1 MTRRLL
7 ATVVVLGSLLAPGLV
22 RAADDPPV
30 PAAGEEPKPAAEDA
44 KPAADGAK
52 PAPVVAIPA
61 IEQAPVRYPPT
72 RVRLP
77 LILGGLGFTAAAY
90 AASAGTAYGWDYVP
104 GAQSLYIP
112 VAGPWMALAE
122 NRCPADG
129 SECDPMIYARGILEA
144 LSGLAQLGG
153 LAVAAQGIFMTT
165 EAKPAPRTSL
175 SVVPVVT
182 ETMTGV
188 TVGGAF

>member
-1 MTRRLL
+1 L
-7 ATVVVLGSLLAPGLV
+7 ATLALVSTVFAPGLV
-22 RAADDPPV
+22 HAADEPPS
-30 PAAGEEPKPAAEDA
+30 PAAASDEAEPKSDDA
-44 KPAADGAK
+44 K
-52 PAPVVAIPA
+52 APPPPSVAIPE
-61 IEQAPVRYPPT
+61 IERAPVRYPPS

-90 AASAGTAYGWDYVP
+90 AASAGTAYGSDYVP

-112 VAGPWMALAE
+112 VVGPWMALAE
-122 NRCPADG
+122 NRCPEDG

-165 EAKPAPRTSL
+165 EAAPQPRTSL
-175 SVVPVVT
+175 SVVPLVT
-182 ETMTGV
+182 QTMTGV